1 MSQVKSSKHQV
12 FDLFFVFVVKGTWS
26 GPSLVTFGRDQC
38 VLRGASAVIACQYE
52 IHGYTATEVSWSKHQ
67 QIADVWRLVPLLR
80 SQDSQEH
87 YRYVGNNVGD
97 CRLLINDVQYADA
110 GTYFFSFRTPV
121 LVWTSHTFAQL
132 FVKGNNRNKPAS
144 KCLNRASN
152 FTLFPVIQ
160 S

>member
-1 MSQVKSSKHQV
+1 MSQVKSSKHHV

-26 GPSLVTFGRDQC
+26 GPSVVTFRRDQC
-38 VLRGASAVIACQYE
+38 VLRRASAVIACQYD
-52 IHGYTATEVSWSKHQ
+52 INGYTATHVGWSKYQ
-67 QIADVWRLVPLLR
+67 QIADVWRLVLLPI

-87 YRYVGNNVGD
+87 YRYVGNYVGD
-97 CRLLINDVQYADA
+97 CRLQINDVQYADA
-110 GTYFFSFRTPV
+110 GAYFFSFRTAV
-121 LVWTSHTFAQL
+121 SEWTSETFAQL

-144 KCLNRASN
+144 KCLTRASN